1 MRGWPVPGKRDR
13 ILSGWRARRLLRT
26 GGLIVRDGAA
36 FRLHQWADERS
47 RRCGRLP
54 AHVVVRLKA
63 ADLLAAFRGDPDR
76 LVQAGDVPLETPRP
90 VAVLHSPNGTP
101 PVRVLEHIAA
111 SSPLGVRLRAAAG
124 RFRADY
130 HLAASPGRLRTD
142 APKQLAAACE
152 RLTSIETALG
162 PDTAGLIEM
171 LVLDRFTVSAL
182 RHETGGGLD
191 RARDALARLTEAYGL
206 LCPDQEAGRAFASS

>member
-1 MRGWPVPGKRDR
+1 MPGKRDR

-36 FRLHQWADERS
+36 FRVHQWADERS

-54 AHVVVRLKA
+54 GHVVARLKA
-63 ADLLAAFRGDPDR
+63 AGLLVAFRGDPDR
-76 LVQAGDVPLETPRP
+76 LVQSADVPVEVPRP
-90 VAVLHSPNGTP
+90 VADPFSASGTR

-124 RFRADY
+124 RFQADY
-130 HLAASPGRLRTD
+130 HLAASPGGLRTD
-142 APKQLAAACE
+142 APKQRAAACN
-152 RLTSIETALG
+152 RLASIENALG
-162 PDTAGLIEM
+162 SETTGLVEV

-182 RHETGGGLD
+182 QHETGAGPD
-191 RARDALARLTEAYGL
+191 RAGDALARLTEAYGL
-206 LCPDQEAGRAFASS
+206 RRPDQEAGRAFASS